1 MRQRTDCILRE
12 VAGEFV
18 LIPTGAAAVDLNG
31 MITLSETASFI
42 WRLLEQDQSFDSLL
56 AAVLERYEV
65 EQAVAAADL
74 RQTLSDL
81 DRLGLLEH

>member
-18 LIPTGAAAVDLNG
+18 LIPIGAAAVDLNG